1 MKKLALIMLPAILL
15 TGCAAGFRHVE
26 RTQDGKY
33 IVTKDQAG
41 AFRQHGEIW
50 LCEPTSALRMRCSE
64 LATD

>member
-1 MKKLALIMLPAILL
+1 MKKLALIICSTALL

-26 RTQDGKY
+26 RTHDGKY

-50 LCEPTSALRMRCSE
+50 ICEPTSALRMRCSE